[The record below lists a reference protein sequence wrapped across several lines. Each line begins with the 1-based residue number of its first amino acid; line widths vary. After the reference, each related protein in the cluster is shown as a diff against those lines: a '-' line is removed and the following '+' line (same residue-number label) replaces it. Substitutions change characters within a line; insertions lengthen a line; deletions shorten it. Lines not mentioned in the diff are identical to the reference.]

1 MLAVL
6 FVKTCCGPYKK
17 KNIQPTNSHE
27 TLFIDFEIILQWFQL
42 CLAHK
47 RHTKDNCVHFFF
59 QNLCIEI
66 VFTSIWTKLAF
77 QHSVSLMSRFI
88 LHNSNVFFKNMLLY
102 NFCNTEIHFDL
113 VIKIFLLYKSK
124 TYSKYPTYVLITLK
138 KIHIIFSFWNSMWK
152 TKYLIARRWIL
163 AC

>member
-17 KNIQPTNSHE
+17 NTIYSRQIHMKPCLSILKSSCN
-27 TLFIDFEIILQWFQL
+27 DFSYAW
-42 CLAHK
+42 
-47 RHTKDNCVHFFF
+47 HTKDTQKTTAYIFFF
-59 QNLCIEI
+59 QNLCIKI

-88 LHNSNVFFKNMLLY
+88 LHNSNVFFKNMFLY
-102 NFCNTEIHFDL
+102 NFCNTKIHFDL

-138 KIHIIFSFWNSMWK
+138 KIHIIFSFWN
-152 TKYLIARRWIL
+152 
-163 AC
+163 